1 MSDND
6 GRKTTGV
13 APNTLPHKK
22 SKTWYQQAFCE
33 KSLKDSELNGW
44 IKLNSVVLHQTR
56 LNQFVLNCLR
66 LCTLRFVHFVTLRI
80 VIFFYSD
87 TIKIRRKF
95 NSGASKRRRRKELA
109 EEACTNSKKIY
120 SFLKKSLNTVQIE
133 QANQSQNVIENGDI
147 KNEVVFIAED
157 PISEHQPAANLNIVN
172 QERF

>member
-66 LCTLRFVHFVTLRI
+66 L
-80 VIFFYSD
+80 Y